1 MDGPPQ
7 PRTREITYCPSG
19 QTQTF
24 SATMKNSIII
34 SILVVSV
41 HDKFP
46 ESLGLLLQSFQN
58 ILTNFE
64 HVLLHFYI
72 YPFTHQ
78 IHILYLLIHSFIH
91 QIYVYFFFFFGST
104 FQELQ
109 VLFNGTHRLTRET
122 EKVV

>member
-58 ILTNFE
+58 ILANFE

-78 IHILYLLIHSFIH
+78 IYILYLLIHSFIH
-91 QIYVYFFFFFGST
+91 SSDICVLFFGST